1 MTTRRDREEFEKLSN
16 SLFGAP
22 EELSLEDVLETLKWA
37 DIDSE
42 ALCERAYYRLLLK
55 ARDYRTRQEEIP
67 ARLRKAIEDLRPASA
82 KPRSQ
87 DELDRAA
94 SATLSKLLDAVRS
107 RVLPPSIPDLA
118 ASYRSK
124 KAGESSNDQ
133 SIISDLEKELLR
145 DLSDEDKTD

>member
-1 MTTRRDREEFEKLSN
+1 MTTRRDREEFEELSN

-94 SATLSKLLDAVRS
+94 SATLSKLLDAVRGQGIS
-107 RVLPPSIPDLA
+107 SVDSLTSRLPTGARSGRVLQRSINNQ
-118 ASYRSK
+118 RSRK
-124 KAGESSNDQ
+124 GIVEGFV
-133 SIISDLEKELLR
+133 R
-145 DLSDEDKTD
+145 